1 MDLSAN
7 DVSPS
12 LNLQNF
18 HHIRSLCEDPST
30 KRYDMIYMEQSKFK
44 PVSTE
49 SYNEV
54 IQMFWNSLSSCQ
66 IWKSTTN
73 KLIIFSDQ
81 QKHDAEAPIWCQQVN
96 RFFAFKLM
104 QKKLILPRPIP
115 SQPSL
120 PFISNWHQNTQYHI
134 NPITNTISICTHQ
147 ISQVGHFFWW
157 TSLRLCQTV
166 TCHKNHP
173 IQSDQKNNVFLGEED
188 DH

>member
-66 IWKSTTN
+66 ILKSTTN

-120 PFISNWHQNTQYHI
+120 PFVSNWHQNTQNQV
-134 NPITNTISICTHQ
+134 NPVTTIKTHTIMSIPPFPFVLMQ
-147 ISQVGHFFWW
+147 VLQVGFVFWW
-157 TSLRLCQTV
+157 TSLWLCQTV

-173 IQSDQKNNVFLGEED
+173 I
-188 DH
+188 